1 MTRERTPTGLD
12 VVKLSL
18 GDWLKLLGVAAAVA
32 VPVIGGLIQLKVDL
46 TEARTEV
53 RSLKTEVER
62 IARKVD

>member
-1 MTRERTPTGLD
+1 MTRSRSLSGLD

-18 GDWLKLLGVAAAVA
+18 GDWLKLLGVAAAVF
-32 VPVIGGLIQLKVDL
+32 VPTIGGLIQLKVDL
-46 TEARTEV
+46 AEARTEV